1 VNKEKDLTWKV
12 KWTSTV
18 ILILAMILTSQN
30 IYPYNLIFHVVGIL
44 GWMYVSIVWN
54 DRALIVI
61 NSVGLS
67 IFINGIVSYIV
78 KTNVSG

>member
-1 VNKEKDLTWKV
+1 MNKEKDLTWKV

>member
-1 VNKEKDLTWKV
+1 VNKEKDLTWKI

-30 IYPYNLIFHVVGIL
+30 IYPYNLAFHVVGIL

>member
-1 VNKEKDLTWKV
+1 
-12 KWTSTV
+12 
-18 ILILAMILTSQN
+18 
-30 IYPYNLIFHVVGIL
+30 
-44 GWMYVSIVWN
+44 MYVSIVWN